1 MTTSS
6 EPALERARA
15 ELREMAMDLV
25 LSRRCLFTR
34 LACRAVEHGGSM
46 QAALKH
52 GFRKLLVLV
61 HPDKNNGSAKSEL
74 AAKELQKLREQPA
87 PVCCGDEVHEASSP
101 GGASASCARLG
112 GFFYATYFH
121 AYFGDTLYGKRL
133 RNFIYGDRLGG
144 VLYTTCFGK
153 RLRGFLYGNRL
164 GDFQHG
170 DGLGGVLYTTCFCAD
185 RLGDFY
191 AELRAFFY
199 LDPG

>member
-1 MTTSS
+1 MG
-6 EPALERARA
+6 LER
-15 ELREMAMDLV
+15 LP
-25 LSRRCLFTR
+25 
-34 LACRAVEHGGSM
+34 
-46 QAALKH
+46 Q
-52 GFRKLLVLV
+52 
-61 HPDKNNGSAKSEL
+61 
-74 AAKELQKLREQPA
+74 QA

-199 LDPG
+199 LDPGYCGAFHRARRWAPCSRQQKAAGGPSSGTRRRAFQRRASAG